1 MTADYFADLER
12 AAGAAG
18 RAEFIARLRFN
29 GDGLIPVVA
38 QRAGDGRA
46 LMLAWMSREAL
57 TQTLAT
63 GEMTYYSRS
72 RGKLWRKGETSGNTQ
87 RLLELRA
94 DCDGDSL
101 LAVVRQTGPACHT
114 GRESC
119 FFFRFHKDGQ
129 VAVCDAP
136 PENLP

>member
-12 AAGAAG
+12 AAGAA
-18 RAEFIARLRFN
+18 ASDEFIARLRFK

-57 TQTLAT
+57 AQTLAT

-119 FFFRFHKDGQ
+119 FFFRFHEDGQ

-136 PENLP
+136 PEDLP